1 MTKTAVPT
9 DDKVTCTALR
19 QLSWSRKDTDQT
31 IAEIKEDNAAKR
43 AICPKQSPAKQFTAR
58 TPAAKSAGTTFKDR
72 WHEGVKVVATAFR

>member
-31 IAEIKEDNAAKR
+31 IAEIKEDNAAKK
-43 AICPKQSPAKQFTAR
+43 AICPSWKTKKP
-58 TPAAKSAGTTFKDR
+58 PAKSAGTTFKDR